1 MVVLCYSW
9 RGRRKGGGKESGGRE
24 EGEARVFRELDLLWL
39 GEGIK
44 GRSLLV
50 VRCDVDRE
58 RVTLPACPF
67 WGRRQKKR
75 KKLVRVVGLRGR
87 WAGSG
92 QVKDGLL
99 FFFPFFSG
107 KLLLLFLQHSVERR
121 RGGFGKICKQVIKL
135 DLDLKQFFKVCKY

>member
-1 MVVLCYSW
+1 MGEEW
-9 RGRRKGGGKESGGRE
+9 WRRRGRT
-24 EGEARVFRELDLLWL
+24 ARVFRELDLLWI

-58 RVTLPACPF
+58 RITLPACPF

-87 WAGSG
+87 WASSG

-99 FFFPFFSG
+99 FFFPFFFFW